1 MINLDLDY
9 AYLSSRYHIGSRDMQ
24 RYKNMSIVQI
34 MQVEAAKGNSA
45 AAEFLMHITNNPKEL
60 AKVLKLVDPKNRYLI
75 LMNMNENDL
84 MMIMQF
90 LEPEELILGL
100 SIFNQDALIEL
111 MQQLPPET
119 LQKVVLSKMDS
130 EKFLKLIPEEY
141 LNEFFASDNIDR
153 SMIMKGMENID
164 KEQLQKMMENFTGQ
178 PCYDDSDTILQS
190 MNKLNDDNFMKAVLC
205 CEPKGKQQIIGNM
218 LREKPDLFQ
227 EFSPEAMT
235 HPFKTMPKEEILKSL
250 SVLETKEMLPMI
262 ENMPQEIMALV
273 ATQIDPQVFAKILCS
288 NFAEV
293 LANCGMNLG

>member
-45 AAEFLMHITNNPKEL
+45 AAEFLMHITSNPKEL

-90 LEPEELILGL
+90 LEPEEMILGL
-100 SIFNQDALIEL
+100 SIFNHDALIEL

-119 LQKVVLSKMDS
+119 LQKVVLNKMDT

-141 LNEFFASDNIDR
+141 LNEFFTSDKIDR

-178 PCYDDSDTILQS
+178 PCYDDSDTILQQ
-190 MNKLNDDNFMKAVLC
+190 MNSLNDDNFMKAVFAF
-205 CEPKGKQQIIGNM
+205 EPKGKQQIIGNM
-218 LREKPDLFQ
+218 LREKPDLFK

-235 HPFKTMPKEEILKSL
+235 HPFKTMPKEEVLKSL

-262 ENMPQEIMALV
+262 EDMPQDVMALV